1 MHALRV
7 FANTIDTGR
16 YACEGCRHFRIV
28 VAYSPVSV
36 SCLMSA
42 RAMSQGSLIHDPEG
56 V

>member
-1 MHALRV
+1 MLCMRV
-7 FANTIDTGR
+7 FANTIDTGH

-36 SCLMSA
+36 SCLMSV
-42 RAMSQGSLIHDPEG
+42 RAVFQGSLIHDPEC